1 MCLAKAYVSKDGEGR
16 LFFEEVAKMVADGEE
31 MVLYDL
37 MGNKKSI
44 RARLSLID
52 FMQSRIELEE
62 D

>member
-1 MCLAKAYVSKDGEGR
+1 
-16 LFFEEVAKMVADGEE
+16 MVADGEE